1 MRRRR
6 REEEEEGRGEGSAG
20 IKGERHL
27 GWVGGAFVTVSFRAE
42 HGRVRAGTVQ
52 LGSSKPASEG
62 WVPQAVVKRV
72 SLCRVIVD
80 WPAEGTNTLGVTRGE
95 IIAVSKEADRGWV
108 YGERLGPKQSDIPS
122 EGWLPKKA
130 LECMQS

>member
-1 MRRRR
+1 VT
-6 REEEEEGRGEGSAG
+6 RGT
-20 IKGERHL
+20 L
-27 GWVGGAFVTVSFRAE
+27 VTVSFRAE
-42 HGRVRAGTVQ
+42 HGWVYAGTVQ

-108 YGERLGPKQSDIPS
+108 YGERLGPKQPDIPS